1 MIHYLGDEAHL
12 EDSYKYQRLTLDDQ
26 LQNNIIVNLLDFK
39 GKENIQVLQ
48 IKLWNVTKATELDD

>member
-48 IKLWNVTKATELDD
+48 IKL